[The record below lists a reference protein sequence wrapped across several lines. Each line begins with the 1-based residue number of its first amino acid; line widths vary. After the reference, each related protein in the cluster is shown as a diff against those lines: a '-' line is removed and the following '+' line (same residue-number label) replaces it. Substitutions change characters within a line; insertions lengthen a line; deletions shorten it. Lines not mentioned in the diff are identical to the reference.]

1 MKKFLIGFLLVS
13 MGCGTDVTY
22 EEFNTSYEDESTK
35 IDSII
40 IDSVIVNPIVVE
52 SSMKD
57 SVDTSNVIIDD
68 TIDYGISDS
77 LDEMMAYI
85 KYIDSAHVVEQVS
98 SNFTKLKEKDARL
111 ESELI
116 QTKSELRKTKRELVQ
131 TKDSLIK
138 TKEIVRAIY
147 DISNDSSSNFKLL
160 PIEKPEVSETDSI

>member
-1 MKKFLIGFLLVS
+1 MKKFLISFLLVS

-22 EEFNTSYEDESTK
+22 EDGSIE

-40 IDSVIVNPIVVE
+40 IDSVIVTPIVAK

-57 SVDTSNVIIDD
+57 SVDTSNVIIDN

-77 LDEMMAYI
+77 LDEMIAYI

-98 SNFTKLKEKDARL
+98 SNFTKLKENDARL

-116 QTKSELRKTKRELVQ
+116 KTKSELRKTKRELVQ

-160 PIEKPEVSETDSI
+160 PIENPEVSETDSI

>member
-1 MKKFLIGFLLVS
+1 MKNIL
-13 MGCGTDVTY
+13 
-22 EEFNTSYEDESTK
+22 
-35 IDSII
+35 II
-40 IDSVIVNPIVVE
+40 IILLI
-52 SSMKD
+52 
-57 SVDTSNVIIDD
+57 TSCSNEQRYEAEGSNLQ
-68 TIDYGISDS
+68 TIKQEQELVDS
-77 LDEMMAYI
+77 LERMMNFI
-85 KYIDSAHVVEQVS
+85 GYIDSAHVVEQVS